1 MNGFLTFLKAVITGI
16 LTGLIVSI
24 PLGPAGI
31 ESIKRTITIGFKKG
45 FTVSIGALSADVT
58 YMLLINCGLSN
69 LLSANKK
76 TEALFWII
84 SGAILSLIGYS
95 SIRKGEHVK
104 SRNLKNQNLNSFFS
118 GYFIVLTNP
127 MTLSLW
133 LTVSGTSIKA
143 WQMVGRFYYI
153 TYMSSIVAG
162 MVLWFA
168 MLNFFAYKG
177 IKFFSPSNTEKTS
190 FLLKYL
196 ILGIGFAFIL
206 FGFVMFIRSLFLG
219 G

>member
-1 MNGFLTFLKAVITGI
+1 MNVFLTFLKALITGI
-16 LTGLIVSI
+16 ITGLIVSV

-31 ESIKRTITIGFKKG
+31 ESIKRTITTGYKKG
-45 FTVSIGALSADVT
+45 LTVSIGALCADAT

-84 SGAILSLIGYS
+84 SGTILSFIGYA
-95 SIRKGEHVK
+95 SIRKGEHAK
-104 SRNLKNQNLNSFFS
+104 SRNINPRQSNPFFA

-127 MTLSLW
+127 MTPSLW
-133 LTVSGTSIKA
+133 LTVSGTAIKA
-143 WQMVGRFYYI
+143 WQMVGKVYYI
-153 TYMSSIVAG
+153 TYMASIMTG

>member
-1 MNGFLTFLKAVITGI
+1 MNGFLTFFKAVITGI
-16 LTGLIVSI
+16 LTGLIVSV

-45 FTVSIGALSADVT
+45 FTVSMGALSADVT

-69 LLSANKK
+69 LLSANRK

-104 SRNLKNQNLNSFFS
+104 SRNFKSQKSNSFFA

-143 WQMVGRFYYI
+143 WQLAGRLYYI
-153 TYMSSIVAG
+153 TYMSSIVVG
-162 MVLWFA
+162 MILWFS

-206 FGFVMFIRSLFLG
+206 FGFVMFVRSLFLG

>member
-1 MNGFLTFLKAVITGI
+1 MNCFLTFLKALVTGI
-16 LTGLIVSI
+16 FTGLIASI

-31 ESIKRTITIGFKKG
+31 ESIKRTITKGYKTGFAL
-45 FTVSIGALSADVT
+45 SLGALSADAT
-58 YMLLINCGLSN
+58 YLVLINCGLSN

-84 SGAILSLIGYS
+84 SGIILSLIGYS
-95 SIRKGEHVK
+95 SIKKGAHPRNNNIRRKK
-104 SRNLKNQNLNSFFS
+104 SSPFLA

-127 MTLSLW
+127 MTPSLW
-133 LTVSGTSIKA
+133 LTLSGTAIKA
-143 WQMVGRFYYI
+143 WQLVGKVYYI
-153 TYMSSIVAG
+153 TYMVSIMAG
-162 MVLWFA
+162 MVIWFA
-168 MLNFFAYKG
+168 VLNLFAYKG
-177 IKFFSPSNTEKTS
+177 IKFFSPSNTDKTS

-196 ILGIGFAFIL
+196 ILGIGFAFVL